1 MRQIYTS
8 NNPVELAWLEVVLSD
23 AGIPALIMD
32 QHMSIVEGSI
42 GAIPRRIMVPD
53 EDEVAARRLVK
64 QALAKNAEEVLM
76 PTEIADESGAG

>member
-8 NNPVELAWLEVVLSD
+8 NNPVELAWLEVVLND
-23 AGIPALIMD
+23 AGISALIMD

-64 QALAKNAEEVLM
+64 QALAENAEGVLM
-76 PTEIADESGAG
+76 QTEVPDESGAG